1 MPQIL
6 TKVQYKSTSLIDG
19 HIKHL
24 PLKLMQ
30 ASQRQMQSLGER
42 ELPNMKKKGAGV
54 KHTEGLYFLM
64 DMDVRYVLCLI

>member
-1 MPQIL
+1 
-6 TKVQYKSTSLIDG
+6 
-19 HIKHL
+19 
-24 PLKLMQ
+24 MQ